1 VVGRDESSRRDGGS
15 LVDNGRLDVALDGLD
30 GRGVNDA
37 AQGSDGIGA
46 VDDVAADSSVLHDA
60 AGDHD
65 DILSRV
71 GELLDDQIDHL
82 TEGGIL
88 VLEQLGDAKE
98 EGSSLILRKL
108 LAGEEQ
114 QREFGEQD
122 TTFARRD
129 GR

>member
-1 VVGRDESSRRDGGS
+1 
-15 LVDNGRLDVALDGLD
+15 
-30 GRGVNDA
+30 
-37 AQGSDGIGA
+37 
-46 VDDVAADSSVLHDA
+46 
-60 AGDHD
+60 
-65 DILSRV
+65 
-71 GELLDDQIDHL
+71 L